1 MKGSFYYGKIFKNI
15 LTSNALLD
23 IICVTCYKE
32 GGKTIAKSRA
42 DYMKSRREGK
52 KNFSVLID
60 KDKAEKLEEKLVS
73 ENKTKSA
80 WLEEKIDE
88 ELKK

>member
-1 MKGSFYYGKIFKNI
+1 
-15 LTSNALLD
+15 
-23 IICVTCYKE
+23 
-32 GGKTIAKSRA
+32 
-42 DYMKSRREGK
+42 MKSRREGK

-60 KDKAEKLEEKLVS
+60 ISKAERLEEKLVS
-73 ENKTKSA
+73 ENKTKAA

>member
-1 MKGSFYYGKIFKNI
+1 
-15 LTSNALLD
+15 
-23 IICVTCYKE
+23 
-32 GGKTIAKSRA
+32 
-42 DYMKSRREGK
+42 MKSRREGK
-52 KNFSVLID
+52 KNFSVLVD
-60 KDKAEKLEEKLVS
+60 RQKAEAIEDKLKT

>member
-1 MKGSFYYGKIFKNI
+1 MCNVIQ
-15 LTSNALLD
+15 
-23 IICVTCYKE
+23 KE
-32 GGKTIAKSRA
+32 VGIIAKSRA

-52 KNFSVLID
+52 KNFSVLVD
-60 KDKAEKLEEKLVS
+60 KKKVENLEQKLKS
-73 ENKTKSA
+73 KNKTKAA

>member
-1 MKGSFYYGKIFKNI
+1 MKNYYNLLTCITLQCIISVTWYRNEVKII
-15 LTSNALLD
+15 P
-23 IICVTCYKE
+23 
-32 GGKTIAKSRA
+32 KSRA

-52 KNFSVLID
+52 KNFSVLIN
-60 KDKAEKLEEKLVS
+60 KQKVERLEQKLKS

>member
-1 MKGSFYYGKIFKNI
+1 
-15 LTSNALLD
+15 
-23 IICVTCYKE
+23 
-32 GGKTIAKSRA
+32 
-42 DYMKSRREGK
+42 MKSRREGK

-60 KDKAEKLEEKLVS
+60 RTKAESLERKLVA
-73 ENKTKSA
+73 ENKTKAA

>member
-1 MKGSFYYGKIFKNI
+1 MKK
-15 LTSNALLD
+15 
-23 IICVTCYKE
+23 
-32 GGKTIAKSRA
+32 
-42 DYMKSRREGK
+42 RREGK

-60 KDKAEKLEEKLVS
+60 AEKADKIEKKLKD
-73 ENKTKSA
+73 ENKTKTS

>member
-1 MKGSFYYGKIFKNI
+1 
-15 LTSNALLD
+15 
-23 IICVTCYKE
+23 
-32 GGKTIAKSRA
+32 
-42 DYMKSRREGK
+42 MKSRREGK
-52 KNFSVLID
+52 KNFSVLIN
-60 KDKAEKLEEKLVS
+60 KQKVEQLEQKLKF